1 MFIHLAKL
9 GKIVVVMYDTG
20 SSVCI
25 LFERQQE
32 SATKKKIST
41 QTAYIA
47 RLLGTF
53 FFCLYRE
60 RTRNISGK
68 LFPGSSSL
76 PNNS

>member
-9 GKIVVVMYDTG
+9 GKIVVVMYYTG

-25 LFERQQE
+25 LFEGQE

-47 RLLGTF
+47 QLLGSF
-53 FFCLYRE
+53 FFCLYQE

-68 LFPGSSSL
+68 IFPGSSSL